1 MREGQNGFFGEPVVS
16 HRPRA
21 GAIQLSAEIVH
32 IVEMVSTERCI
43 NKLRAAVVM
52 KDTTAEEIN
61 EYIRKNCTEYY
72 EIPPGFRF
80 KCITVLLKTPMLVGF
95 KLKKKKILLPF
106 EKICFG
112 PILYEINATE
122 EDFEFIRNA
131 AKKEETTE

>member
-1 MREGQNGFFGEPVVS
+1 
-16 HRPRA
+16 
-21 GAIQLSAEIVH
+21 
-32 IVEMVSTERCI
+32 VEMVSTERCI

-72 EIPPGFRF
+72 KIPPNFRF

-95 KLKKKKILLPF
+95 KIKKKKILLPF

-131 AKKEETTE
+131 AKNDEIPE

>member
-1 MREGQNGFFGEPVVS
+1 VGPAS
-16 HRPRA
+16 LPRA
-21 GAIQLSAEIVH
+21 GAIQLSAEIAH

-72 EIPPGFRF
+72 KIPPNFRF

-95 KLKKKKILLPF
+95 KIKKKKILLPF

-122 EDFEFIRNA
+122 DDFEFIRNA
-131 AKKEETTE
+131 AKNEEVPE

>member
-1 MREGQNGFFGEPVVS
+1 VGPAS
-16 HRPRA
+16 LPRA
-21 GAIQLSAEIVH
+21 GAIQLSAEIAH

-43 NKLRAAVVM
+43 NKLRAAVIM

-72 EIPPGFRF
+72 KIPPNFRF

-95 KLKKKKILLPF
+95 KIKKKKILLPF

-131 AKKEETTE
+131 AKNDEIPE